1 MRELT
6 PKEQELLRQIVT
18 LKKEGK
24 LSYLQ
29 AGKFLK
35 KELSCFALKWQTKPN
50 VQLTI
55 YVAPEE
61 DAAKSEVHKSYFDVS
76 DFVYFI
82 KELHINN
89 FIELQT
95 LQSKNKEENI
105 DDDSMML
112 YDRDIYEYN
121 KDTDEFWTKETE
133 TEFMGKKCKM
143 KALAYIKNK
152 SVVYLDIVQ
161 NLNKYANAI
170 IYPLPRLID
179 YVEHDF
185 KTIEQRRFEKQTR
198 LTWISILVALAIGIL
213 SPFISHY
220 ISNRNESI
228 TPASTVDTVSVI
240 KPVDSI
246 QAIPAIQFDT
256 LDIKVLAP
264 RTEANIEIAPKK

>member
-228 TPASTVDTVSVI
+228 TPASTVDTVPVI
-240 KPVDSI
+240 KSTDSI

-264 RTEANIEIAPKK
+264 RTETNIEINPKK

>member
-95 LQSKNKEENI
+95 LQSKNMEENI

-228 TPASTVDTVSVI
+228 TSASTVDTVPVF

-264 RTEANIEIAPKK
+264 RTETNIEITPKK

>member
-105 DDDSMML
+105 DDDRMML

-121 KDTDEFWTKETE
+121 KDTDEFWTKETG

-185 KTIEQRRFEKQTR
+185 KTIEQRRFEKQTL

>member
-61 DAAKSEVHKSYFDVS
+61 DSAKSEVHKSYFDVS

-82 KELHINN
+82 KELHLNN

-95 LQSKNKEENI
+95 LQSKKKEEECE
-105 DDDSMML
+105 DDSMML

-133 TEFMGKKCKM
+133 AEFMGKKCKM

-198 LTWISILVALAIGIL
+198 ITWISILVALAIGIL

-228 TPASTVDTVSVI
+228 TPASTVDTVPVI

-256 LDIKVLAP
+256 LDIKVLTP
-264 RTEANIEIAPKK
+264 RTETNIEITPKK

>member
-185 KTIEQRRFEKQTR
+185 KTIEQRRFDKQTR

-228 TPASTVDTVSVI
+228 TPASTVDTVPVI

-256 LDIKVLAP
+256 LDIKVLVP
-264 RTEANIEIAPKK
+264 RTETNIEITPKK

>member
-185 KTIEQRRFEKQTR
+185 KTIEQRRFEKQTL

-264 RTEANIEIAPKK
+264 RTEANIEKAPKK

>member
-35 KELSCFALKWQTKPN
+35 RELSCFALKWQTKPN

-95 LQSKNKEENI
+95 LQSKNKDENI

-121 KDTDEFWTKETE
+121 KDTDEFWTKE

-161 NLNKYANAI
+161 NLNKYANVI

-228 TPASTVDTVSVI
+228 TPASTVDTVPVI

-264 RTEANIEIAPKK
+264 RTETNIEITPKR

>member
-220 ISNRNESI
+220 ISNSNESI
-228 TPASTVDTVSVI
+228 TPASTVDTVPVI

>member
-61 DAAKSEVHKSYFDVS
+61 DVAKSEVHKSYFDVS

-228 TPASTVDTVSVI
+228 TPASTVDTVPVI

-264 RTEANIEIAPKK
+264 RTETNIEITPKK

>member
-185 KTIEQRRFEKQTR
+185 KPIEQRRFEKQTL

>member
-95 LQSKNKEENI
+95 LQSKSKEENI

-112 YDRDIYEYN
+112 YDREVYEYN

-228 TPASTVDTVSVI
+228 TPAPTVDTVPVI
-240 KPVDSI
+240 KSADSI
-246 QAIPAIQFDT
+246 QVIPAIQFDT

-264 RTEANIEIAPKK
+264 RTETNIETTPKK

>member
-185 KTIEQRRFEKQTR
+185 KTIEQRRFEKQTL